1 MLLPTPDIGPL
12 GPVGNYSIEFV
23 SDVAMA
29 RCEFGRQRRR
39 QRHLA
44 GIEVQ
49 PPVVLVNY
57 SESDIGNI
65 RSVGWSFE
73 LEMNRQQAV
82 FSREWE
88 TVARSRVQTT
98 AAVDGRPTAF
108 SPMSLAYDARG
119 DDDTA
124 VFRARIIVEWF
135 TRNLELAGSVEL
147 VLTNYQ
153 EEDDQLPGS
162 WSVHCSGARPSAG

>member
-29 RCEFGRQRRR
+29 RCEFGRQRRG

-57 SESDIGNI
+57 SEADIQDI
-65 RSVGWSFE
+65 RTVGWSFQ
-73 LEMNRQQAV
+73 LEKNSQQAM

-88 TVARSRVQTT
+88 TVARSRRQTT
-98 AAVDGRPTAF
+98 AAIDGRPTSF
-108 SPMSLAYDARG
+108 SPLSLVYDGSG
-119 DDDTA
+119 DDKTA
-124 VFRARIIVEWF
+124 VYRARVIVEWF

-153 EEDDQLPGS
+153 EEDQLPGS
-162 WSVHCSGARPSAG
+162 WSSHCGGARPSAG